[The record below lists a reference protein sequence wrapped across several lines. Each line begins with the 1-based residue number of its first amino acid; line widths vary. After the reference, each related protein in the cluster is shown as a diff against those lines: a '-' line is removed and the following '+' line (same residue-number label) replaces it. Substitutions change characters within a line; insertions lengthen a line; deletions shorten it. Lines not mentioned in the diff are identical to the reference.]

1 MLRRQGPQRKR
12 RGPPAPLPRRYTAC
26 MIVEP
31 HGQRVT
37 VMGLGR
43 FGGGVGVT
51 RWLAQAGARVTVT
64 DLLDGTELAPALG
77 ELASYVQD
85 GRVQLRLGGHR
96 ERDFVECDFVVVN
109 PAVPMPWENRFL
121 LAACRAGVSLTTEI
135 GLTTERLRRRR
146 VIGITGTAGK
156 STTAAMI
163 HHVVQG
169 LGHRCHLGG
178 NIGGSL
184 LEQLDDIRTDD
195 WVVLEL
201 SSAMLWWLGDAA
213 LECGRAGWS
222 PHVAVMTNLQPNH
235 IDWHGTVEHY
245 RRTKESIFRFQEPGD
260 HVLHGTDGTDGAD
273 GTDGVD
279 AATIPLTVPGRH
291 NQANA
296 QLAVAIAAR
305 VGLDPR
311 TAARTL
317 LHFPGL
323 PHRLELVTERDGRR
337 FFNDSKATTPQSTCL
352 AVEAFDD
359 SRRVHLL
366 AGGYDKKVDLSGIV
380 ELAPRL
386 AGLYTMGATGRGLV
400 DATREGHAEFCET
413 VEIAVGRA
421 VNRMKPGDVLLLSPG
436 CASWDQFKN
445 YELRGAAFRTVVNET
460 MGTE

>member
-1 MLRRQGPQRKR
+1 
-12 RGPPAPLPRRYTAC
+12 

-51 RWLAQAGARVTVT
+51 QWLAENGAHVTVT
-64 DLLDGTELAPALG
+64 DLETEAHLSAELSEIAP
-77 ELASYVQD
+77 YIDD
-85 GRVQLRLGGHR
+85 GRVHLRLGGHQQ
-96 ERDFVECDFVVVN
+96 RDFVDCDFVVVN

-121 LAACRAGVSLTTEI
+121 LAACRAGVTLITEI
-135 GLTTERLRRRR
+135 GLAVERLPRRR

-169 LGHRCHLGG
+169 LGRRCHLGG

-184 LEQLDDIRTDD
+184 LGRLDDMRPDD
-195 WVVLEL
+195 WIVVEL

-213 LECGRAGWS
+213 SASGRIGWS

-245 RRTKESIFRFQEPGD
+245 RRSKESIFRFQEPGD
-260 HVLHGTDGTDGAD
+260 HRLHGTDGAD
-273 GTDGVD
+273 ADPGQ
-279 AATIPLTVPGRH
+279 TIALAIPGRH
-291 NQANA
+291 NLANA
-296 QLAVAIAAR
+296 RLAVAIAAR
-305 VGLDPR
+305 IGLDPEA
-311 TAARTL
+311 AARTL
-317 LHFPGL
+317 LSFPGL

-352 AVEAFDD
+352 AVAAFDD
-359 SRRVHLL
+359 SRTVHLL

-386 AGLYTMGATGRGLV
+386 AGLYTMGATGRSLV

-413 VEIAVGRA
+413 VENAVTRA
-421 VNRMKPGDVLLLSPG
+421 VSRMKLGDVLLLSPG

-445 YELRGAAFRTVVNET
+445 YEVRGAAFCSSVEEKTGT
-460 MGTE
+460 GTE

>member
-1 MLRRQGPQRKR
+1 MP
-12 RGPPAPLPRRYTAC
+12 RGYTAG

-51 RWLAQAGARVTVT
+51 RWLAEAGACVTVT
-64 DLLDGTELAPALG
+64 DLQDDANLAPALQ
-77 ELASYVQD
+77 ELAPYIHD
-85 GRVQLRLGGHR
+85 GRVHLRLGGHR
-96 ERDFVECDFVVVN
+96 ERDFIDCDLVVVN
-109 PAVPMPWENRFL
+109 PAVPRPWENRFL
-121 LAACRAGVSLTTEI
+121 LAARRAGVALTTEI
-135 GLTTERLRRRR
+135 GLTVERLTRRR

-163 HHVVQG
+163 HHIVQG
-169 LGHRCHLGG
+169 LGGGCHLGG

-184 LEQLDDIRTDD
+184 LNRLDDMRPDD
-195 WVVLEL
+195 WIVVEL

-213 LECGRAGWS
+213 LAFGGVGWS
-222 PHVAVMTNLQPNH
+222 PHIAVTTNLQPNH

-245 RRTKESIFRFQEPGD
+245 QRCKESIFRFQEPGD
-260 HVLHGTDGTDGAD
+260 HHLRGIDAD
-273 GTDGVD
+273 PEQ
-279 AATIPLTVPGRH
+279 TIPLAIPGRH
-291 NQANA
+291 NLANA
-296 QLAVAIAAR
+296 RLAVATAAR
-305 VGLDPR
+305 IGLDPE
-311 TAARTL
+311 AAAGTL
-317 LHFPGL
+317 VSFPGL

-352 AVEAFDD
+352 AVAAFDD
-359 SRRVHLL
+359 PRRVHLL

-386 AGLYTMGATGRGLV
+386 AGLYTMGATGRNLV

-413 VEIAVGRA
+413 VENAVTRA
-421 VNRMKPGDVLLLSPG
+421 VSRMKPGDVLLLSPG

-445 YELRGAAFRTVVNET
+445 YEVRGAAFCSVVEGRIGT
-460 MGTE
+460 GTE